1 MKIFSYFSHLS
12 YSLRKSFRRK
22 KDKPDNQGSGAPG
35 EIDSITDAY
44 EVNAILNQLREDER
58 QSELKRINQSI
69 DANETRVKSP
79 SSSTSSATSSHS
91 QQQKP
96 AHRAPPPPS
105 RFTRGESSG
114 SIDEDEMLN
123 SIIGNDSTDT
133 ADNKRPVEVSSG
145 ISLFIFIKVQR
156 KKVIYGKVIFFSFRR
171 VKSFYFCL
179 FVIKFL
185 FILFIFFANFLI
197 CVVIST

>member
-1 MKIFSYFSHLS
+1 MVTS
-12 YSLRKSFRRK
+12 SLRKSFRRK
-22 KDKPDNQGSGAPG
+22 KDKPENQGTGAPG

-79 SSSTSSATSSHS
+79 SSSTSSATSLS
-91 QQQKP
+91 QQSQQKP
-96 AHRAPPPPS
+96 VNRAPPPPS

-133 ADNKRPVEVSSG
+133 VTAADSETPVSS
-145 ISLFIFIKVQR
+145 V
-156 KKVIYGKVIFFSFRR
+156 
-171 VKSFYFCL
+171 
-179 FVIKFL
+179 
-185 FILFIFFANFLI
+185 
-197 CVVIST
+197 